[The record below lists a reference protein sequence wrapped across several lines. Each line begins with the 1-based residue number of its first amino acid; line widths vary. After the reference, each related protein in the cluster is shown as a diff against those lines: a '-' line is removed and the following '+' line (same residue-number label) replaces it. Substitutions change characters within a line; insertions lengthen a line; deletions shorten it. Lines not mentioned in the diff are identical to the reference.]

1 MSVNLRDPKPFITYI
16 RRRLRT
22 GELVTSPPSVS
33 TSGIHLV
40 SKNDSEENTTVS
52 IGYEVPVLEH
62 DWVFDCDHPVVR
74 FNTRQTAIGSLVVTG
89 VAYVAWETQ
98 NGASGFLYA
107 PGVTP
112 PPSNV
117 VNAVTGELRAQ
128 SPLPEREPPRF
139 GNRPL
144 MEFHKGA
151 LVMSLRHYKQL
162 RRMVIAPKDNTSL
175 KLGTIKSPTV
185 SMNYCPNQVLYI
197 STVNSALELRQ
208 EQFRHSVHATFR
220 ITDRPAQETSTIN
233 TNNNDN
239 SVQTFFAH
247 L

>member
-22 GELVTSPPSVS
+22 GELVTSPPSLS
-33 TSGIHLV
+33 TSIQLV
-40 SKNDSEENTTVS
+40 SKNNSEENSAAS
-52 IGYEVPVLEH
+52 ISYEAPVLEH
-62 DWVFDCDHPVVR
+62 DWVFDSDHPVVR

-89 VAYVAWETQ
+89 VAYVAWEAQ

-233 TNNNDN
+233 TDN
-239 SVQTFFAH
+239 SVQAFFAH

>member
-16 RRRLRT
+16 RRRLRV
-22 GELVTSPPSVS
+22 GELVTSPQSVS
-33 TSGIHLV
+33 SGIQLV
-40 SKNDSEENTTVS
+40 SKNDSEENSPAS

-62 DWVFDCDHPVVR
+62 DWVFDSDHPVVR
-74 FNTRQTAIGSLVVTG
+74 FNTRQTAIGSLVITG

-117 VNAVTGELRAQ
+117 VDAVTGELRIQA
-128 SPLPEREPPRF
+128 PLPEREPPRF

-144 MEFHKGA
+144 MEFHKDA

-162 RRMVIAPKDNTSL
+162 RRMVIVPKDETSL

-197 STVNSALELRQ
+197 STVNSALELRR

-233 TNNNDN
+233 TDNNNN
-239 SVQTFFAH
+239 SVQAFFAH

>member
-16 RRRLRT
+16 RRRLRV
-22 GELVTSPPSVS
+22 GELVTSPQSVS
-33 TSGIHLV
+33 SGIQLV
-40 SKNDSEENTTVS
+40 SKNDSEENTPAS

-62 DWVFDCDHPVVR
+62 DWVFDSDHPVVR
-74 FNTRQTAIGSLVVTG
+74 FNTRQTAIGSLVATG
-89 VAYVAWETQ
+89 VAYVAWEMQ

-117 VNAVTGELRAQ
+117 VDAVTGELRIQA
-128 SPLPEREPPRF
+128 PLPEREPPRF

-144 MEFHKGA
+144 MEFHKDA

-162 RRMVIAPKDNTSL
+162 RRMVIVPKDETSL

-197 STVNSALELRQ
+197 STVNSALELRR

-233 TNNNDN
+233 TDNNNN
-239 SVQTFFAH
+239 SVQAFFAH